1 MKTRSFAKNSQRL
14 HISVL
19 RQRYPSIYQTEQP
32 WVIQRKIK
40 LSALFGN
47 SLRPLSL
54 PLPQPALKQTSS
66 FFYSKMVGLRVLL
79 PFLWADSGGVRK
91 SPAVTLWVGWSQ
103 GDTLASL
110 WGTLLPLS
118 SELWM

>member
-1 MKTRSFAKNSQRL
+1 MKTRSFAKNSQGL

-32 WVIQRKIK
+32 WVIQGRIK

-54 PLPQPALKQTSS
+54 PPQPALKQTSS
-66 FFYSKMVGLRVLL
+66 FFYSNMVGLESFYPSSGQTVVELESLL
-79 PFLWADSGGVRK
+79 L
-91 SPAVTLWVGWSQ
+91 
-103 GDTLASL
+103 
-110 WGTLLPLS
+110 
-118 SELWM
+118 

>member
-1 MKTRSFAKNSQRL
+1 MKTRSFAKNSQGL

-32 WVIQRKIK
+32 WVIQRRIK

-54 PLPQPALKQTSS
+54 PPPTR
-66 FFYSKMVGLRVLL
+66 SKTNQLFLLFQHGGLRVLL